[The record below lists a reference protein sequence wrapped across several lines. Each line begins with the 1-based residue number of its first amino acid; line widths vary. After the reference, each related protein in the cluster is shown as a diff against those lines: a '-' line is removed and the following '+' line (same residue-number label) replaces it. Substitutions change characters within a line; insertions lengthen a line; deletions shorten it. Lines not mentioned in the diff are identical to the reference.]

1 MSLLFLLV
9 CDADVTCS
17 CLGDS
22 RLNHDHFQFQTIRPL
37 DSNLTAF
44 VVNGN
49 RVLVMMDLAKLIK
62 ALSQVAQNLQHSLEE
77 HSSPLLPQSK
87 LRRGCLDAASALP
100 GKVTLRCS
108 HSLELI

>member
-49 RVLVMMDLAKLIK
+49 RVLVMMDLTKLIK
-62 ALSQVAQNLQHSLEE
+62 ALSQVAQKLQHSFGGAQF
-77 HSSPLLPQSK
+77 SSPSSKQTSQRLP
-87 LRRGCLDAASALP
+87 
-100 GKVTLRCS
+100 
-108 HSLELI
+108 